1 MPAVLVHGVPDT
13 AESWAPLTARLARR
27 DVVCPRFPG
36 FASPVPDG
44 FGCTK
49 DEYVDWLA
57 GELAALGEPV
67 DLVGHDWGSLIAQ
80 RLATTRPELVRTW
93 VLADGA
99 MSEQFAWHDLAKQWQ
114 TPEVGE
120 QVMELMGGDAIIPGL
135 TEAGHPDAAGAAAR
149 IDDTMKAAI
158 LALYRSAV
166 DINPAWIPP
175 PRSSASP
182 PALVLWGA
190 RDQFG
195 PPEYGRAA
203 AALAGAPFVEL
214 DAGHWSVIERPDQ
227 AAAELERFWAAS

>member
-13 AESWAPLTARLARR
+13 AESWEPLRARLARR
-27 DVVCPRFPG
+27 DVVCPRLPG

-57 GELAALGEPV
+57 GELAGIGEPV
-67 DLVGHDWGSLIAQ
+67 DLVGQDWGSLITQ

-99 MSEQFAWHDLAKQWQ
+99 VSKEFAWHDLAEQWQ
-114 TPEVGE
+114 TPELGE
-120 QVMELMGGDAIIPGL
+120 QIMELMTGDAVTAAL
-135 TEAGHPDAAGAAAR
+135 AEAGHPDPAGAAAR
-149 IDDTMKAAI
+149 VDDTMKAAI

-166 DINPAWIPP
+166 DVAAAWTPPAGQ
-175 PRSSASP
+175 ASP

-190 RDQFG
+190 RDQYG

-203 AALAGAPFVEL
+203 ATLAGARYVEL
-214 DAGHWSVIERPDQ
+214 DAGHWSIVERPSE

>member
-13 AESWAPLTARLARR
+13 AETWDPLRAQLARD
-27 DVVCPRFPG
+27 DVVCPRLPG

-67 DLVGHDWGSLIAQ
+67 DLVGHDWGSLITQ

-99 MSEQFAWHDLAKQWQ
+99 VSDQFAWHDLAKQWQ
-114 TPEVGE
+114 TPGVGE
-120 QVMELMGGDAIIPGL
+120 QIMELMSGDAITAGL
-135 TEAGHPDAAGAAAR
+135 AVAGHPDPAGATAR

-166 DINPAWIPP
+166 DIAAEWTPRRGPAG
-175 PRSSASP
+175 P

-190 RDQFG
+190 HDQYG
-195 PPEYGRAA
+195 PAEYGRAA
-203 AALAGAPFVEL
+203 AALAEAPFVEL
-214 DAGHWSVIERPDQ
+214 DAGHWSVMERPEQSAMD
-227 AAAELERFWAAS
+227 LERFWAAS